1 MKRWMAHMEE
11 ATMKDYIM
19 TKDQYGDW
27 CMPPES
33 QELIHSKDPARKT
46 DGAILST
53 TVYYDLLNK
62 MIGFARICGQDA
74 DISGYESLAAKIKA
88 AYNA

>member
-1 MKRWMAHMEE
+1 MEE

-62 MIGFARICGQDA
+62 MIGFAVSA
-74 DISGYESLAAKIKA
+74 DRMPISPATNPWPLK
-88 AYNA
+88 